1 MWCCDNWFPPL
12 PLCFHDT
19 AVFSRMAHLA
29 PGWSNFTILGPI
41 FTILYPFRNTGW
53 IWKQW
58 SPPVRWGL
66 HFLRNKNRK
75 KEKHVSMLQ
84 WWALFWIDRFSFLC
98 WICEVTLRNFH
109 WLPWQLHWA
118 SSSHSDAR
126 WWEVMHMTATENCSL
141 NAKFRWVHWIQRKRN
156 WAQMQAGS
164 NFPPV

>member
-12 PLCFHDT
+12 PLCFHDKLCSQGWLT
-19 AVFSRMAHLA
+19 WLLDDLILQFLDLFLQSSTPLEILDEYGNSGPHLS
-29 PGWSNFTILGPI
+29 GEDYTFCETK
-41 FTILYPFRNTGW
+41 TG
-53 IWKQW
+53 K
-58 SPPVRWGL
+58 R
-66 HFLRNKNRK
+66 KN
-75 KEKHVSMLQ
+75 VSMLQ

-98 WICEVTLRNFH
+98 WICEVSLRNFH